1 MAGVTILV
9 HVDNQFPVILAIDA
23 SNYSIGAAIM
33 HHYPDGSE
41 KPIAHASKTL
51 TNTKRNYSQI
61 ENEALSII
69 YGVHQFHQYLAS
81 RQFELITDHQRLL
94 TIYSPIKAIPVAT
107 VNKLQRWVLCLMGYS
122 CIIRYKPNH
131 LHANT
136 DALSRLP
143 TDSDES
149 FIDTDALHIHHI
161 HRMIIDQSPVNMT
174 EVQSAVTQHSPR
186 TMMHNILYRSS
197 TAASSEMLR

>member
-1 MAGVTILV
+1 MLPTIVSVQL
-9 HVDNQFPVILAIDA
+9 LC
-23 SNYSIGAAIM
+23 

-51 TNTKRNYSQI
+51 TNTKRDYSQI

-81 RQFELITDHQRLL
+81 RQFELITDHSTTSDNLQSDQS
-94 TIYSPIKAIPVAT
+94 YSRGYGEQT
-107 VNKLQRWVLCLMGYS
+107 VQRWVLCLMGYS

-186 TMMHNILYRSS
+186 TMMRNTLYRSS